1 MAEPQGD
8 SFAGMAAIPEIA
20 IAVGDADALDRALR
34 RADAPFVVRGLVAG
48 WPLVAAG
55 RQSGSAA
62 RDYLLA
68 RHRNLPFPYAV
79 GAPGGGDRLFY
90 TDAMAMNHRTA
101 SGRLPDI
108 FAQIDAQES
117 APDPHLVYLASI
129 DVRRFF
135 DGVHEENPVPL
146 GARDPLVTLW
156 AGTQTRVAAHND
168 FPDNLACVA
177 AGRRRFT
184 LFPPDQFRNL
194 YLGPLDNTPAGRAI
208 SMVDLR
214 APDFA
219 RYPRFREALA
229 AAQTVVLEPG
239 DAIHIPSNWW
249 HHVEALDPFNILV
262 NYWWRDTPA
271 WLGQPQDALHLALL
285 TIRDLPADEK
295 RYWRDLIDHYVF
307 ENPQAITA
315 HLPKS
320 AQGVLAPLTPDTA
333 GRLRAFLLRQ
343 LSR

>member
-1 MAEPQGD
+1 MAEPGGD
-8 SFAGMAAIPEIA
+8 SFAGMAAVAEIA
-20 IAVGDADALDRALR
+20 VAPDDPAALDRALR
-34 RADAPFVVRGLVAG
+34 SADAPFVVRGLVAA
-48 WPLVAAG
+48 WPLVAAA

-79 GAPGGGDRLFY
+79 GTPGGGDRLFY
-90 TDAMAMNHRTA
+90 TETMAMNHRTA

-108 FAQIDAQES
+108 FAQIAAQEV
-117 APDPHLVYLASI
+117 APDPQLVYLASI

-135 DGVHEENPVPL
+135 DGVHEQNPMPL
-146 GARDPLVTLW
+146 GGRDPLVTLW
-156 AGTQTRVAAHND
+156 AGTRTCVAAHND

-194 YLGPLDNTPAGRAI
+194 YLGPLDNTPAGRPI

-214 APDFA
+214 APDFG
-219 RYPRFREALA
+219 RYPRFRDALA

-239 DAIHIPSNWW
+239 DAIHVPSNWW
-249 HHVEALDPFNILV
+249 HHVEALERFNILV
-262 NYWWRDTPA
+262 NYWWRESPA

-285 TIRDLPADEK
+285 TIRDLPADQK
-295 RYWRDLIDHYVF
+295 RYWCDLISHYVF
-307 ENPQAITA
+307 ENSPEITA
-315 HLPKS
+315 HLPEAS
-320 AQGVLAPLTPDTA
+320 QGVLAPLTPETA